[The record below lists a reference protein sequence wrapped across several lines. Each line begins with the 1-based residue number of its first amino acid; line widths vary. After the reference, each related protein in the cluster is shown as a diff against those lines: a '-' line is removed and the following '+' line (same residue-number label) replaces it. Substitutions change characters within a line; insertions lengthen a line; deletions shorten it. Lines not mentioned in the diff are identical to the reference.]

1 MREKQTIDFTPLDNL
16 PKKEIIYDRTPVE
29 KVSLFFSVTFGLIAL
44 VYFLIY
50 ALTPAPVELAHMLNT
65 IFLLGVLSVI
75 SIGVF
80 VIFSPNSKKQ
90 YAAYTKVTNKA
101 LSDFAQANGFSYST
115 KVRQV
120 VVDEAMKKYFESL
133 PTFETN
139 ILTGKLEGFNMR
151 LSDLVY
157 YTMAKDG
164 YGNKKFPAYNRVLTI
179 ELPQKVPR
187 IIIDCHV
194 ENAGLNEASEAT
206 EGSQL
211 DSQLETIVLEGDFS
225 RYFTVKAARQD
236 SIDVLSIL
244 TPDIMQQL
252 IAMKAV
258 CDIEFLENRMYFTWS
273 ERKMNTASYEKVFS
287 TAQLILVELERKLKH
302 GKFLAKSKTV
312 EETTRSS
319 ESLKPKN
326 SLIFIKSLAI
336 IMVIF
341 IAAMPV
347 ILQSMHNFFDLPQN
361 LVVASARYYIFALV
375 SLPFLVIAF
384 MIVYFGLIIPSKR
397 RKINKEF
404 NKKYK
409 RRY

>member
-1 MREKQTIDFTPLDNL
+1 MKTEQKIDFSPLDNL
-16 PKKEIIYDRTPVE
+16 PEKEIIYDRTPVE

-50 ALTPAPVELAHMLNT
+50 VLTPAQVDLAHMLNT

-90 YAAYTKVTNKA
+90 YATYTNDKNKA
-101 LSDFAQANGFSYST
+101 LSDFAQANGFSYSA

-120 VVDEAMKKYFESL
+120 AVDDVMKKYFESL

-139 ILTGKLEGFNMR
+139 VLTGKLEGFGMR

-157 YTMAKDG
+157 YTMASEG
-164 YGNKKFPAYNRVLTI
+164 YGNRKFPAYNRVMI
-179 ELPQKVPR
+179 IKLPQKVPR

-194 ENAGLNEASEAT
+194 ESAGLNEASVAM
-206 EGSQL
+206 EGSQI
-211 DSQLETIVLEGDFS
+211 DSQLEAIVLEGDFS
-225 RYFTVKAARQD
+225 KYFTVKAARQD
-236 SIDVLSIL
+236 SVDVLSIL

-258 CDIEFLENRMYFTWS
+258 CDIEFLEDRMYFTWS
-273 ERKMNTASYEKVFS
+273 ERKMDTDSYEKVFR
-287 TAQLILVELERKLKH
+287 TAQLILVELERKLKQ
-302 GKFLAKSKTV
+302 GKFLTKSKTV
-312 EETTRSS
+312 AETAKSS

-326 SLIFIKSLAI
+326 NLISMKSLAI
-336 IMVIF
+336 IVVIF
-341 IAAMPV
+341 IAAVPV
-347 ILQSMHNFFDLPQN
+347 ILQFLHNFFGLPQN

-375 SLPFLVIAF
+375 SLPFFAIAF
-384 MIVYFGLIIPSKR
+384 MIVYFGLIVPSRR
-397 RKINKEF
+397 RKINKDF
-404 NKKYK
+404 NKKHGK
-409 RRY
+409 RY